1 MIPASLWYLNLILMI
16 VLAQESLL
24 VCLVIL
30 LKARHDVLGKRNRC
44 KRAFSNVVL
53 RQGEG
58 KSSTALCIGPPLSEL
73 VILGHDQE
81 ILSSTLPHYPLHQL
95 QWDRKA
101 RVRYFHS
108 HIRRARGTYSWL
120 FLFPKNSQAL
130 IKPQRLASGKQFLL
144 RAGLVRNRYAQ
155 YISKWLIFNLPHA
168 RSMKRFFPSLH
179 CENLLRASRGRNS
192 SAGTPL
198 DWATSRFLILKACP
212 CWVIS
217 NSSITVCTGF
227 HGNLHSWISSLV
239 IVINCIHST
248 LRFGGQQISPWSQH
262 SERNLVRVV
271 FSLFRFAFVIRT
283 LWKLPSSLH
292 AGPENRILVVLCVF
306 VCVFYGIY
314 QPLIE
319 VLPCSP
325 LALCQ

>member
-1 MIPASLWYLNLILMI
+1 MIPASLWYLNLVLMI

-30 LKARHDVLGKRNRC
+30 LKARHDILGKRNGC
-44 KRAFSNVVL
+44 KRDFSNVVL
-53 RQGEG
+53 RQGKG
-58 KSSTALCIGPPLSEL
+58 KCSTALCIGPPLSEL

-81 ILSSTLPHYPLHQL
+81 ILSSTVSHYPLHQL

-101 RVRYFHS
+101 RVRNFYS
-108 HIRRARGTYSWL
+108 HMRRARGTYSWL

-144 RAGLVRNRYAQ
+144 RAGLVRNRNAQ
-155 YISKWLIFNLPHA
+155 YISKWLVFNLPPA
-168 RSMKRFFPSLH
+168 RSMTRFFPSSLW
-179 CENLLRASRGRNS
+179 EPVRAFRGRNS
-192 SAGTPL
+192 SVGTPL

-212 CWVIS
+212 YWVIT

-248 LRFGGQQISPWSQH
+248 PFGGQQISLWSQH
-262 SERNLVRVV
+262 SWDKSSKSCFPFV
-271 FSLFRFAFVIRT
+271 SLCI
-283 LWKLPSSLH
+283 
-292 AGPENRILVVLCVF
+292 C
-306 VCVFYGIY
+306 C
-314 QPLIE
+314 
-319 VLPCSP
+319 
-325 LALCQ
+325 